1 MCVRER
7 ERGGR
12 KKRAGDQIKIYNCF
26 VCKHWQQLSALRLAC
41 LQTAETLGL
50 WFHSFQGHGC
60 HLCCELLQDPA
71 VWVSC
76 VYVYNNKME
85 IYRIEVLTALL
96 LKITVSWDVA
106 LSCWG
111 RSCNVSEDHSLFIFR
126 VKTSVLSWTTWAWR
140 WRWCSSLKCQE
151 PFTWWHRIISSD
163 IGLFLQGVK
172 RTVDEIENRK
182 IYLGELCTA
191 HREENVHL
199 SQAFT
204 TFLEKQNEV
213 SCVCL

>member
-1 MCVRER
+1 MDATCAVRCFKTLLY
-7 ERGGR
+7 GFLVYMYII
-12 KKRAGDQIKIYNCF
+12 IK
-26 VCKHWQQLSALRLAC
+26 CKFTGLRFSQHC
-41 LQTAETLGL
+41 
-50 WFHSFQGHGC
+50 W
-60 HLCCELLQDPA
+60 
-71 VWVSC
+71 W
-76 VYVYNNKME
+76 
-85 IYRIEVLTALL
+85 RLT
-96 LKITVSWDVA
+96 VFWDVT

-111 RSCNVSEDHSLFIFR
+111 SSCHISEDQSLFIFR
-126 VKTSVLSWTTWAWR
+126 VKWSVLFWTTWAWR
-140 WRWCSSLKCQE
+140 WRCCDSLKCQE
-151 PFTWWHRIISSD
+151 LFTQWHRIISLD
-163 IGLFLQGVK
+163 TGLFLQGVK